1 MARVGVG
8 EAKGRPQLTW
18 VGKRPLRS
26 IPALPAQEMERFM
39 VDGAASTVVDW
50 SAWPSTY
57 GQGGLLFHGDN
68 KEVLGHL
75 LANGF
80 RGMVDLVYIDPPFDS
95 SANYVRTVSL
105 RGAKGTAQM
114 AGEGYTL
121 GEQIQYAD
129 IWANDTYL
137 QFMYERLLLLRELIA
152 PTGSIYLHCDWRRV
166 QHLRLLMDE
175 VFGPDNLLNEVIWYF
190 PNKIQGNV
198 QRFATNHHN
207 LLWYAKNRD
216 AGQYQFTRIEEERE
230 RAIKVNRRYWDA
242 EAGVFATLRDENGN
256 VLYAERSERVVDDVW
271 IVPAVSSAE
280 NKQEGYPTQKPD
292 ELLERVIVSSSKPGS
307 IVLDC
312 FVGSGTAAVVAQ
324 RHGRRWIAC
333 DMNRGSIQTTGKRL
347 MDELSSQVEAG
358 SARQT
363 TVAGNEP
370 PMPAQLAFATYRV
383 NDYDLAIQHN
393 EAVEL
398 ACRALGIQRLKTD
411 GFFDGTLGRQLVR
424 ILPFD
429 HPASPIDVE
438 EVISE
443 LRNRPTEERDI
454 VIVALGKELACEAR
468 LADHNRPGAPNKISL
483 IELRT
488 DPKVAGFFA
497 HEPASADVR
506 IDETDGLVRVRI
518 DDFVSPTIL
527 ERLRQQDGLVSPQI
541 VDWRAMVD
549 SVMIDPR
556 YDGDVF
562 EVGITDVPE
571 RKSDLVAGIYEIA
584 AASVGSRIGVK
595 ITDMLGEEV
604 LTVIERRPEG

>member
-1 MARVGVG
+1 
-8 EAKGRPQLTW
+8 
-18 VGKRPLRS
+18 
-26 IPALPAQEMERFM
+26 
-39 VDGAASTVVDW
+39 
-50 SAWPSTY
+50 
-57 GQGGLLFHGDN
+57 
-68 KEVLGHL
+68 
-75 LANGF
+75 
-80 RGMVDLVYIDPPFDS
+80 
-95 SANYVRTVSL
+95 
-105 RGAKGTAQM
+105 
-114 AGEGYTL
+114 
-121 GEQIQYAD
+121 
-129 IWANDTYL
+129 
-137 QFMYERLLLLRELIA
+137 
-152 PTGSIYLHCDWRRV
+152 
-166 QHLRLLMDE
+166 
-175 VFGPDNLLNEVIWYF
+175 
-190 PNKIQGNV
+190 
-198 QRFATNHHN
+198 
-207 LLWYAKNRD
+207 
-216 AGQYQFTRIEEERE
+216 
-230 RAIKVNRRYWDA
+230 
-242 EAGVFATLRDENGN
+242 
-256 VLYAERSERVVDDVW
+256 
-271 IVPAVSSAE
+271 
-280 NKQEGYPTQKPD
+280 
-292 ELLERVIVSSSKPGS
+292 
-307 IVLDC
+307 
-312 FVGSGTAAVVAQ
+312 VGSGTAAVVAQ